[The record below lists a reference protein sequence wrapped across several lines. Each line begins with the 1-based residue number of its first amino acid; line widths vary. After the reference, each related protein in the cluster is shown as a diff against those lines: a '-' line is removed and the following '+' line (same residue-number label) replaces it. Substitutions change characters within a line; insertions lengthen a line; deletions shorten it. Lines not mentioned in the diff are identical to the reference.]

1 MASYKY
7 KDIEPED
14 YGRNEQSKLD
24 KKITKALIT
33 GDYSELSELT
43 PGTPPL
49 DIEELTSAVYQH
61 GHFNAR
67 WNKQPDPKKMAF
79 WTAEVR
85 TAELRAR
92 IDEIKRKM
100 TLYIERTS
108 PQDYRDG
115 FYAAL
120 DQIDKADAIRISELE
135 AQLEQE
141 QQP

>member
-1 MASYKY
+1 MTDSN
-7 KDIEPED
+7 PP
-14 YGRNEQSKLD
+14 
-24 KKITKALIT
+24 KA
-33 GDYSELSELT
+33 
-43 PGTPPL
+43 PL
-49 DIEELTSAVYQH
+49 DIVDDALDELY
-61 GHFNAR
+61 
-67 WNKQPDPKKMAF
+67 WE
-79 WTAEVR
+79 TANRPVKGIDENNTDELDVIMTHKRQIIDEAKVQIEAHIQREVR